1 MSGVYQNFRN
11 SNYTLSEG
19 NKAQVT
25 FNVAT
30 DGAVDPWTYPAEPNL
45 QHLGGTREGKPI
57 VKLVPARPA
66 KSRGYGAWKG
76 KFTLPDSFFDPL
88 PEDELDAWEGKYG
101 SDP

>member
-1 MSGVYQNFRN
+1 MRQIDIGQLVSECVCM
-11 SNYTLSEG
+11 TVVTIHKAKTELSKLIKRVEAG
-19 NKAQVT
+19 EEIVIAR
-25 FNVAT
+25 
-30 DGAVDPWTYPAEPNL
+30 G
-45 QHLGGTREGKPI
+45 GKPI

-76 KFTLPDSFFDPL
+76 KFTLPDSFFAPL